1 MKTGSHLEAGLLKMG
16 TFMTTHAM
24 GTNTNNNTHL
34 YCLEL
39 YPGSV
44 GHGELL
50 GDVCEHLLHALAAL
64 AGGLVDACRGSH
76 RGLSRAQQRSRGHT

>member
-1 MKTGSHLEAGLLKMG
+1 MG
-16 TFMTTHAM
+16 M
-24 GTNTNNNTHL
+24 GTNNSTHL

-76 RGLSRAQQRSRGHT
+76 HGLS